1 MYTRQHKA
9 SLPKKYEQDAHSL
22 QLSKITPAAALQANA
37 ARCPLQPPALPVHK
51 RPICRKCKVQPT
63 TVLFQQVPK
72 RQKAACLCSVPKSLP
87 APGLPAVHR
96 RGTLQRS
103 ASAGGERQAVPFPF
117 PVRRAAARPLRQASR
132 HFDPSS
138 RRQPAPLRRSAPL
151 HSRFAPHA
159 QGKRRQ
165 QRHATPTAAAALAR
179 SFRDASCA
187 FLLLTLA

>member
-72 RQKAACLCSVPKSLP
+72 RQKAACRCSVPKSLP
-87 APGLPAVHR
+87 ASPRASQRPACRQCTGEALCSVLPQREARGRPSRSRFLFAGPPQGRYGKRADTSTQAVVASPRHSAGPPR
-96 RGTLQRS
+96 STPASLPTHKGSGGSKGTL
-103 ASAGGERQAVPFPF
+103 RQ
-117 PVRRAAARPLRQASR
+117 L
-132 HFDPSS
+132 
-138 RRQPAPLRRSAPL
+138 
-151 HSRFAPHA
+151 
-159 QGKRRQ
+159 RQ
-165 QRHATPTAAAALAR
+165 QR
-179 SFRDASCA
+179 
-187 FLLLTLA
+187 